1 MILGSGLLLNSGML
15 RIWPST
21 LENTPVFGLMVA
33 GRIIPFGGFEVAGAG
48 VYIPAPE
55 EASRGAIFESM
66 VMLGWSGAV
75 PLCWTSPNCSA
86 CRILGGHLGIY
97 NLNVVRS
104 IGRLLDHGSLSK
116 PLPVVEDGDLI
127 AIVRHMLHAR
137 GRDTVSVTK
146 VKGQASEVDV
156 EQGRVRMED
165 RLGNDEVD
173 TAADFGR
180 RHLGEDVTE
189 VRRALLNVREFWYP
203 IMLQLQRFMVAVS
216 RVSVNHDGKG
226 GSALDPLVWDQGSR
240 RKRRKVDVRVNVDLA
255 GLPGPPG
262 FLHGP
267 GGSAADPLVWDQGS
281 RKNQRKVDFY
291 I

>member
-146 VKGQASEVDV
+146 VKDKLL
-156 EQGRVRMED
+156 
-165 RLGNDEVD
+165 RLMLSKVGFAWRIGSVMMRL
-173 TAADFGR
+173 TLLLILVGGIWVKMLR
-180 RHLGEDVTE
+180 R
-189 VRRALLNVREFWYP
+189 
-203 IMLQLQRFMVAVS
+203 
-216 RVSVNHDGKG
+216 
-226 GSALDPLVWDQGSR
+226 
-240 RKRRKVDVRVNVDLA
+240 
-255 GLPGPPG
+255 
-262 FLHGP
+262 
-267 GGSAADPLVWDQGS
+267 
-281 RKNQRKVDFY
+281 
-291 I
+291 